1 MTERGAGTGS
11 NRELLERMLRLLMVG
26 DVDGVAELLDPDFTQ
41 EIPQSGE
48 RVRGIANYTQLMK
61 NYPRPPGE
69 GPTPRPV
76 FAASDPHIVAPEP
89 HYVMTPTF
97 NVVKV
102 EGSGDELV
110 AYARSRYPDG
120 SWWYTIHLV
129 TFRNHKV
136 LRQVSFFAAPFD
148 PPAWRSEWVE
158 RMSPP
163 NS

>member
-102 EGSGDELV
+102 EGTGDELV
-110 AYARSRYPDG
+110 AYATVPVPR
-120 SWWYTIHLV
+120 WLV
-129 TFRNHKV
+129 VVHDPLGHISEPQSAAPGVV
-136 LRQVSFFAAPFD
+136 LRGPL
-148 PPAWRSEWVE
+148 RSA
-158 RMSPP
+158 RMAE
-163 NS
+163 